1 MPLTQARVFS
11 DKVECFTHSR
21 DLYNICTHLG
31 EEPTENIWKIICLW
45 TALFLVQEATRHV
58 AAPVVSHD
66 AAQCSANLIQNQP
79 RVEKICFCSSF
90 HKEMLSSS
98 GG

>member
-1 MPLTQARVFS
+1 MPSTQARV
-11 DKVECFTHSR
+11 ECVTHSR
-21 DLYNICTHLG
+21 DLYNICTHPG
-31 EEPTENIWKIICLW
+31 EEPTGNIWKSICLW

-58 AAPVVSHD
+58 AAHVVSHN
-66 AAQCSANLIQNQP
+66 APRCSTNLIQNQSG
-79 RVEKICFCSSF
+79 VEKRRFCSSF